1 MVRLHPDPPSKT
13 AQEPIAAQG
22 SSVQRTC
29 TGQATKSR
37 EARGAVAQLG
47 EHLLCKQG
55 VVGSIPS
62 SSTTKEEASIAK
74 ASTESRGKREG
85 LLLIFGSVPRRSVV
99 L

>member
-1 MVRLHPDPPSKT
+1 MVRIHPDPPSKT
-13 AQEPIAAQG
+13 AREPIAAREPNMHQG
-22 SSVQRTC
+22 ASS
-29 TGQATKSR
+29 KSV

-74 ASTESRGKREG
+74 ASTECRGKREG
-85 LLLIFGSVPRRSVV
+85 LLLIFGSVPRHSVV